1 MNLIKSSLAVLL
13 LIAFIW
19 ALNTRLGDTPPL
31 GKLLSPTTGLW
42 KNAESGIGAGNQTVS
57 VKGIGNG
64 VSVKYDKSYVP
75 HVFAGNEYDLYFA
88 QGYVTARD
96 RLYQMDRQVRVASG
110 TMAEV
115 MGEPEL
121 HHDVFFRRLGLAYA
135 AERSIGYV
143 MKDPQTKTMLE
154 AYTAGVN
161 AYIDQLSPAEYPVEF
176 KIYDYKPQRW
186 KPVNSLLILKL
197 VAEELTGGEPD
208 FDMTNA
214 LGRFG
219 VDTLRDL
226 LSHTLAHE
234 EPVVPKNTPWQFTQ
248 VPLPN
253 PSRDP
258 VQLQRRLVALK
269 DKEGIGSNNW
279 AIDGRSTASGYP
291 MLANDPHLKLT
302 LPTVWYQLQLQSPEV
317 NVYGVS
323 LPGMPGI
330 TIGFNNHIAWGQTNS
345 AVDVVD
351 WYRIKFKDRSANE
364 YWYNGKWTPTTKSIQ
379 QYKVRNGRTT
389 YDTIVYTHHGPVIY
403 DGLTHILYGHHYGL
417 SQSEGFAMRWVV
429 HDVSNDLKTT
439 YLLNRAKNY
448 DDYRNALTYLHS
460 PAQNFVFA
468 GDDKNIAITCD
479 GKFPLR
485 YKSQGTFVLDGT
497 DPADDWHG
505 WIPMDQLPSVKNP
518 ERGFV
523 SSANQPITD
532 STYPY
537 PMTGWFASYA
547 RAKRI
552 NDKLRTMKGANIDSF
567 RLMQTDS
574 YSEMAA
580 RTLPEMLKYLDKSK
594 FKDDAEIVDE
604 ISNWDYTFNKNSR
617 APLIYTEWHHQFYDS
632 VWLDNMDAVNIP
644 VPWPSYDR
652 TVLLFNDVNA
662 YWIDNIRTP
671 QKETIAD
678 LVNSSFSGTLKKLK
692 EDFGRLGS
700 NWAWSRVMRNELR
713 HIGRIPSFGLMYES
727 DGGPNAINALIGGHG
742 PSWRMV
748 VEMGPVVKGYGA
760 LPGGQSGNPGSFY
773 YDNLLPAW
781 SNGKLNELVFLKS
794 KDDGNDQITNVLTL
808 KK

>member
-19 ALNTRLGDTPPL
+19 ALDSRLGSTPPL

-42 KNAESGIGAGNQTVS
+42 KNAESGIATGNQSVS
-57 VKGIGNG
+57 VKGIKSG
-64 VSVKYDKSYVP
+64 VSVKYDKNYVA
-75 HVFAGNEYDLYFA
+75 HVFADNDYDLYFA
-88 QGYVTARD
+88 QGYVTAKD
-96 RLYQMDRQVRVASG
+96 RLYQMDRQVRTASG

-121 HHDVFFRRLGLAYA
+121 HHDMFYRRIGIAYA

-143 MKDPQTKTMLE
+143 MQDPQTKTMLE
-154 AYTAGVN
+154 AYTDGVN
-161 AYIDQLSPAEYPVEF
+161 AYIDQLSPADYPVEF
-176 KIYDYKPQRW
+176 KIYNYAPQRW

-197 VAEELTGGEPD
+197 MSEELTGGESE

-219 VDTLRDL
+219 IDTLRDL
-226 LSHTLAHE
+226 FSQTLAGE
-234 EPVVPKNTPWQFTQ
+234 EPVVPKNTQWQFTQ
-248 VPLPN
+248 VPVPN
-253 PSRDP
+253 SSKDP
-258 VQLQRRLVALK
+258 AQLQRRLIALK
-269 DKEGIGSNNW
+269 DRDGIGSNNW
-279 AIDGRSTASGYP
+279 AVDGRSTASGYP

-302 LPTVWYQLQLQSPEV
+302 LPTVWYQVQLQQPGM

-323 LPGMPGI
+323 LPGIPGI
-330 TIGFNNHIAWGQTNS
+330 TIGFNDHVAWGQTNS
-345 AVDVVD
+345 ALDVVD
-351 WYRIKFKDRSANE
+351 WYRIKFKDRSAGE
-364 YWYNGKWTPTTKSIQ
+364 YWYNDKWTSTNKSIQ
-379 QYKVRNGRTT
+379 EYKVRNGRTA
-389 YDTIVYTHHGPVIY
+389 YDTIVYTHHGPVVY

-417 SQSEGFAMRWVV
+417 SPAEGFAMRWAM

-448 DDYRNALTYLHS
+448 EDYRQALSYLS
-460 PAQNFVFA
+460 CPAQNFVFA
-468 GDDKNIAITCD
+468 SSDKNIAIDCN
-479 GKFPLR
+479 GKIPLR
-485 YKSQGTFVLDGT
+485 YKSQGTFVLDGS

-537 PMTGWFASYA
+537 PIQGWFASYS
-547 RAKRI
+547 RAKHI
-552 NDKLRTMKGANIDSF
+552 NDKLRTMKAANIDSF
-567 RLMQTDS
+567 RLMQADA
-574 YSEMAA
+574 YSEIAA
-580 RTLPEMLKYLDKSK
+580 RTLPEMLKYLDRSK
-594 FKDDAEIVDE
+594 FKDDAEIIDE
-604 ISNWDYTFNKNSR
+604 ISKWDYTFHKHSR
-617 APLIYTEWHHQFYDS
+617 APLIFSEWQHQFYDS
-632 VWLDNMDAVNIP
+632 VWMDNMNAENIA
-644 VPWPSYDR
+644 VPWPNVDR
-652 TVLLFNDVNA
+652 TALLFNDVNA

-671 QKETIAD
+671 QKETIGD
-678 LVNSSFSGTLKKLK
+678 LINSSFAGTLKTLK
-692 EDFGRLGS
+692 EKYGSFGG
-700 NWAWSRVMRNELR
+700 NWAWTRVMGYELR
-713 HIGRIPSFGLMYES
+713 HMGRIPSFGLRYEA
-727 DGGPNAINALIGGHG
+727 DGGPNTINALVGGHG

-748 VEMGPVVKGYGA
+748 VELGPQVKGYGA

-773 YDNLLPAW
+773 YDNLFPAW

-794 KDDGNDQITNVLTL
+794 KDDNNDQIKSVLTF